1 MTASTAV
8 HSNAF
13 NFMSFIQTGVDPRT
27 GFYTVSLS
35 LPELFSNDLR
45 GPSVPLTLNYNPL
58 NTIDSGF
65 GKGWNLALS
74 QYSPINQ
81 VVSVYSGQTF
91 KVTGPYEG
99 VAHRMKMKEQKIE
112 DFQFY
117 KLPGELPGD
126 DDQFKIVHKSG
137 LVELLELKGP
147 SPQVAVPVK
156 MYSPQGHEITLEYTT
171 FGDAPMLSTIRDRH
185 GLLFQITRNLI
196 TEAVTLGFTP
206 VNGVPLAAVVLN
218 MKAGRVDRVTLPTT
232 ENAGWRFAYSPQ
244 KNFDCISAVW
254 TPLGAHETV
263 LYNDE
268 GHGFPGSGNERR
280 KLPRVTDHITEPGGG
295 QRTITVKYTYG
306 ADEHN
311 FLGYPNV
318 TNWTDDNLDNLYKV
332 LDRYEYES
340 TEKLMVGN
348 DVVRS
353 VTRRFNRFH
362 LLVSET
368 TLQGTH
374 KQIQT
379 TRYYADD
386 DDTLSFDNQPRQCQ
400 LPKKA
405 ITRWELTDD
414 ARQWREDVELSEYD
428 IHGNQTLSVQPS
440 GVTEATSYY
449 PAGGV
454 PGKCP
459 ADPYGFV
466 RHVEHTTVT
475 PATDPELV
483 PDLQAGAPTL
493 RTRYSYVELPAL
505 DGSDI
510 NKPSVVTSEESLH
523 EMVGQTE
530 VLLETTSTEYFDV
543 IDDPLRHGLEKLK
556 TVTMVAADRPYI
568 STTGYAYRIKTDE
581 EKAEINKISQV
592 KEVLLGETVFE
603 TIETFTGYDGLVK
616 VVSAE
621 RSLLNG
627 EPLLTQDKDIK
638 IRNTY
643 DALLRVLTETV
654 APDDPD
660 YAATRTYTYRLVRP
674 TDDGAVAG
682 QAFQEAEN
690 VKKIKTRTWFDGL
703 NRAVREEQ
711 QDADFSN
718 GAYRDIYQ
726 ATYNALGQLTQ
737 EQEIDWL
744 ELEALA
750 LKTTYTFDDWGQ
762 QSSSTDPAGVT
773 QHTVEDPIAF
783 TTTQW
788 TEGMGKTVTTNNRLE
803 KPVSVQRFDLAENS
817 LSIHSYLYDGLGRT
831 AQEENA
837 AGYKTSYRYDVFDRM
852 VETTL
857 PTLDKVV
864 REYAGHSRGDLPTL
878 IKVGATELGTQAFDS
893 LERLTQSTTGGRV
906 TRHEYDTSYS
916 KANRVIQPSGDVIH
930 YEYAYELTDEPLTRN
945 AVAGEA
951 TIGRLKEVPT
961 PIKAIYEYDPQNA
974 KLTSSSEIDIELQR
988 TYDVQGEIKSEVRTV
1003 TNVADPYEM
1012 AYVHSR
1018 LGRLIRYHDVT
1029 GQVQSF
1035 VYDRT
1040 NGRLAYTQ
1048 LGVEG
1053 SESYIKSD
1061 FTYNTQGLTE
1071 RIATVDGANDNV
1083 VIDLEYDAQGRETL
1097 RTFNLNG
1104 SRSWLKQLWNGLD
1117 QIEQRELSEGASQGD
1132 TVLRNE
1138 TYRYELRGRLE
1149 EYRCEGPESP
1159 VDPFGNRMTRQLFF
1173 FDALDN
1179 HEEVR
1184 TTFIKGQATESNTA
1198 RFEYNN
1204 PDPAQLTRVTNSHAD
1219 YPNIE
1224 LEYDANGNLIKDEEG
1239 RTLSYDLLSRL
1250 VEVSG
1255 PGSDGRR
1262 FYGYDGGDQ
1271 LSASGSDSD
1280 REQQFYRNGTP
1291 VNSVGA
1297 AQSRTYVSADG
1308 VTLAERQEG
1317 ASPKSLL
1324 LASDYS
1330 GSVLR
1335 EVDGGEVSAIAY
1347 TAHGYRDA
1355 TQPVASRPGYNG
1367 EVRDETGWYL
1377 LGNGYRAFNPVL
1389 MRFHSPDS
1397 WSPFGDGGLNAYTYC
1412 QGDPIGFTDPTGHG
1426 VFSFFSTSFILRSK
1440 SSSAPLPPPAPI
1452 KILKTSIAKR
1462 ARGPAW
1468 DAGVGIDWEPDITR
1482 HNPIFDGSS
1491 SASASVAASSNTP
1504 SPKGQFETG
1513 YIADLKAQRQR
1524 RSGYID
1530 HSKRGMMPLPK
1541 ASAPTPTPTPVQV
1554 RTKPTLAPQP
1564 KVQPTPSQLA
1574 KNQRRIQELEE
1585 NIYTDHHQRH
1595 SYMQVSTNV
1604 YNQWVAEL
1612 ARLRQS

>member
-45 GPSVPLTLNYNPL
+45 GPSVPLMLNYNPL
-58 NTIDSGF
+58 NTSDTGF

-74 QYSPINQ
+74 QYSPLNQ
-81 VVSVYSGQTF
+81 VVSVYSGQAF

-117 KLPGELPGD
+117 KLPGKLPGD
-126 DDQFKIVHKSG
+126 PDQFKIVHKSG

-147 SPQVAVPVK
+147 SPQVAVPVT
-156 MYSPQGHEITLEYTT
+156 MYSPQGHKITLDYITV
-171 FGDAPMLSTIRDRH
+171 GDAPMLSTIHDSH

-196 TEAVTLGFTP
+196 TQAVTLGFTP

-232 ENAGWRFAYSPQ
+232 ENAGWRFAYSPE

-268 GHGFPGSGNERR
+268 GHGFPGSGNEQR
-280 KLPRVTDHITEPGGG
+280 KLPRVTDHITDPGGG
-295 QRTITVKYTYG
+295 QRPITVKYTYG
-306 ADEHN
+306 ADGHN
-311 FLGYPNV
+311 FLGYPSV
-318 TNWTDDNLDNLYKV
+318 TSWTDDALDNLYKV

-368 TLQGTH
+368 TQQGTH
-374 KQIQT
+374 KQTQT

-386 DDTLSFDNQPRQCQ
+386 DDTLSFDDQPRQCQ

-449 PAGGV
+449 PAGEV

-459 ADPYGFV
+459 EDPYGFV
-466 RHVEHTTVT
+466 RHVEQITVT

-505 DGSDI
+505 DPDPDQEDDGI
-510 NKPSVVTSEESLH
+510 RKPWVVMSEESLH
-523 EMVGQTE
+523 QLVGQTE
-530 VLLETTSTEYFDV
+530 VLLESTNLEYFNTT
-543 IDDPLRHGLEKLK
+543 DDPLRHGLEKLK
-556 TVTMVAADRPYI
+556 TVTMVGGDRQYV
-568 STTGYAYRIKTDE
+568 STTESAYRIKTDE
-581 EKAEINKISQV
+581 EKAESNKTSQV

-603 TIETFTGYDGLVK
+603 TTETFTGHDGLVK
-616 VVSAE
+616 LVSAE

-643 DALLRVLTETV
+643 DALMRVLTETV

-674 TDDGAVAG
+674 ADDGSVAG
-682 QAFQEAEN
+682 QAFQEVEN
-690 VKKIKTRTWFDGL
+690 VKQVKTRTWFDGF

-718 GAYRDIYQ
+718 GTYRDIYR
-726 ATYNALGQLTQ
+726 ATYNALGQLTE

-744 ELEALA
+744 ELKALP
-750 LKTTYTFDDWGQ
+750 LKTTFTFDDWGQ

-783 TTTQW
+783 TTTEW

-817 LSIHSYLYDGLGRT
+817 VSLHSYLYDGLGRT
-831 AQEENA
+831 AREKNA
-837 AGYKTSYRYDVFDRM
+837 AGYETSYTYDVFDRM
-852 VETTL
+852 LETTL
-857 PTLDKVV
+857 PTTDKVV
-864 REYAGHSRGDLPTL
+864 REYAGHSRSDLPTL

-906 TRHEYDTSYS
+906 TRHEYDTTYS

-945 AVAGEA
+945 AIASEE
-951 TIGRLKEVPT
+951 TLGRLKDIPT

-974 KLTSSSEIDIELQR
+974 RLTSSSEIDIELAR

-1012 AYVHSR
+1012 TYVHSR

-1029 GQVQSF
+1029 EQVQLF
-1035 VYDRT
+1035 EYDQT

-1053 SESYIKSD
+1053 SDSYIRSD
-1061 FTYNTQGLTE
+1061 FTYNAQGLMA
-1071 RIATVDGANDNV
+1071 RIATVDGASDNV
-1083 VIDLEYDAQGRETL
+1083 VIDLEYDALGRETL

-1104 SRSWLKQLWNGLD
+1104 SRSWLKQVWNGLD

-1132 TVLRNE
+1132 TLLRNE

-1149 EYRCEGPESP
+1149 EYRCEGPQAP
-1159 VDPFGNRMTRQLFF
+1159 VDPFGNSMTRQLFF

-1184 TTFIKGQATESNTA
+1184 TTFIKGQTTESNTA

-1219 YPNIE
+1219 YPDIE

-1250 VEVSG
+1250 VAVSG
-1255 PGSDGRR
+1255 PGSDGGR

-1271 LSASGSDSD
+1271 LSTSGSDGD

-1317 ASPKSLL
+1317 ARPKSLL
-1324 LASDYS
+1324 LAGDYS

-1335 EVDGGEVSAIAY
+1335 EIDGGEVRAIAY

-1355 TQPVASRPGYNG
+1355 AQPVASRQGYNG

-1377 LGNGYRAFNPVL
+1377 LGNGYRAFNPRL

-1397 WSPFGDGGLNAYTYC
+1397 WSPFGEGGVNAYAYC
-1412 QGDPIGFTDPTGHG
+1412 LGDPISYTDPTGHA
-1426 VFSFFSTSFILRSK
+1426 FFGIPSFIRRVFGLKTK
-1440 SSSAPLPPPAPI
+1440 SSATKITKEFHAETAGIYRNFLADQSLPNTRLNPLYAGTGVSDVKSTPVPKTVSTPKPSSTPKSSLSPSSSLSSLDSSSSISTLPSTPPNSRAWQMYRERLAARQKASQPAVPPASVEIEAGPV
-1452 KILKTSIAKR
+1452 ILNQYEYDELTR
-1462 ARGPAW
+1462 AM
-1468 DAGVGIDWEPDITR
+1468 D
-1482 HNPIFDGSS
+1482 
-1491 SASASVAASSNTP
+1491 
-1504 SPKGQFETG
+1504 
-1513 YIADLKAQRQR
+1513 
-1524 RSGYID
+1524 
-1530 HSKRGMMPLPK
+1530 
-1541 ASAPTPTPTPVQV
+1541 
-1554 RTKPTLAPQP
+1554 
-1564 KVQPTPSQLA
+1564 
-1574 KNQRRIQELEE
+1574 RIR
-1585 NIYTDHHQRH
+1585 RH
-1595 SYMQVSTNV
+1595 SGQGEH
-1604 YNQWVAEL
+1604 EL
-1612 ARLRQS
+1612 LKMKRDALEFWPKR

>member
-1 MTASTAV
+1 MTVSTAV

-13 NFMSFIQTGVDPRT
+13 NFLSFIQTGVDPRT

-35 LPELFSNDLR
+35 LPELFSNNLR
-45 GPSVPLTLNYNPL
+45 GPSVPLVLNYNPL
-58 NTIDSGF
+58 NTRDTGF

-74 QYSPINQ
+74 QYTPSNQ
-81 VVSVYSGQTF
+81 VVSVYLGQTF

-99 VAHRMKMKEQKIE
+99 VANRMKMKEQKIE

-117 KLPGELPGD
+117 QLPG
-126 DDQFKIVHKSG
+126 DQFKIVHKSG
-137 LVELLELKGP
+137 LVEVLALKGP

-156 MYSPQGHEITLEYTT
+156 MYSAQGHEITLEYVTV
-171 FGDAPMLSTIRDRH
+171 GDAPMLSAIRDRH

-196 TEAVTLGFTP
+196 TQAVTLGFTP
-206 VNGVPLAAVVLN
+206 VNGTPLAAVVLS
-218 MKAGRVDRVTLPTT
+218 MKSGRVDRITLPTT
-232 ENAGWRFAYSPQ
+232 ENAGWRFEYHLE
-244 KNFDCISAVW
+244 KNLDCISEVW

-263 LYNDE
+263 QYNDG
-268 GHGFPGSGNERR
+268 GHGFPDKDNPQR
-280 KLPRVTDHITEPGGG
+280 KLPRVTDHITDPGGD
-295 QRTITVKYTYG
+295 QRPITVKYTYG
-306 ADEHN
+306 ADGHN

-318 TNWTDDNLDNLYKV
+318 AHVENDGLDNLYKV

-348 DVVRS
+348 DEVRS

-374 KQIQT
+374 QQTQT

-386 DDTLSFDNQPRQCQ
+386 DDTLSFDAQPRQCQ
-400 LPKKA
+400 LPKEA

-414 ARQWREDVELSEYD
+414 AREWRIDVERSEYD

-454 PGKCP
+454 VGKCP
-459 ADPYGFV
+459 EDPYGFV

-475 PATDPELV
+475 PTADPELV

-505 DGSDI
+505 HGSDI
-510 NKPSVVTSEESLH
+510 NKPWVVMSEESLH
-523 EMVGQTE
+523 QLVGQTE
-530 VLLETTSTEYFDV
+530 VSLESTDLEYFNT
-543 IDDPLRHGLEKLK
+543 IDDPLGHGLEKLK
-556 TVTMVAADRPYI
+556 TVTVIGKERNYV
-568 STTGYAYRIKTDE
+568 STTGSAYRIKTDE
-581 EKAEINKISQV
+581 EKAASNKTGQAT
-592 KEVLLGETVFE
+592 EVLLGETVFE
-603 TIETFTGYDGLVK
+603 TTETFTGHDGLVK
-616 VVSAE
+616 LVSAE

-643 DALLRVLTETV
+643 DALMRVLTETV

-674 TDDGAVAG
+674 TDNGTAAG
-682 QAFQEAEN
+682 QAFQEVEN
-690 VKKIKTRTWFDGL
+690 VKQVKTRTWFDGL
-703 NRAVREEQ
+703 NRAIREEQ

-718 GAYRDIYQ
+718 GTYRDIYR

-744 ELEALA
+744 ERQPLSLT
-750 LKTTYTFDDWGQ
+750 TTYAFDDWGQ

-803 KPVSVQRFDLAENS
+803 KPVSVQRFDLMESSIS
-817 LSIHSYLYDGLGRT
+817 LHSYLYDGLGRT
-831 AQEENA
+831 VKETNA
-837 AGYKTSYRYDVFDRM
+837 AGYETSYTYDVFDRM
-852 VETTL
+852 LETTL
-857 PTLDKVV
+857 PTRDKVV
-864 REYAGHSRGDLPTL
+864 REYAGHSRSDLPTL
-878 IKVGATELGTQAFDS
+878 IKVGATAMGTQAFDS

-906 TRHEYDTSYS
+906 TQHEYDTTYS

-974 KLTSSSEIDIELQR
+974 RLTSSSEIDIELAR

-1003 TNVADPYEM
+1003 ANVADPYEM
-1012 AYVHSR
+1012 VYVHSR

-1029 GQVQSF
+1029 GQVQLF
-1035 VYDRT
+1035 EYDQT
-1040 NGRLAYTQ
+1040 NGRLNYTQ

-1053 SESYIKSD
+1053 CESYIRSD
-1061 FTYNTQGLTE
+1061 FTYNAQGLTE
-1071 RIATVDGANDNV
+1071 RIATVDGASDSV
-1083 VIDLEYDAQGRETL
+1083 VIDIEYDALGRETL

-1104 SRSWLKQLWNGLD
+1104 STSWLKQSWNSLD
-1117 QIEQRELSEGASQGD
+1117 QIEQRELSEGANQGD
-1132 TVLRNE
+1132 TLLRNE

-1149 EYRCEGPESP
+1149 EYRCEGPQAP
-1159 VDPFGNRMTRQLFF
+1159 VDPFGYPMTRQLFF

-1184 TTFIKGQATESNTA
+1184 TTFIKGQATESNIA

-1204 PDPAQLTRVTNSHAD
+1204 QDPAQLTRVTNSHAD
-1219 YPNIE
+1219 YPDIE

-1255 PGSDGRR
+1255 PGSDGGR

-1271 LSASGSDSD
+1271 LSASGSDGD

-1297 AQSRTYVSADG
+1297 TQSRTYVSADG

-1317 ASPKSLL
+1317 ARPKSLL
-1324 LASDYS
+1324 LAGDYS

-1335 EVDGGEVSAIAY
+1335 EVDGGEVSEIAY
-1347 TAHGYRDA
+1347 SAYGYRDA
-1355 TQPVASRPGYNG
+1355 AQSVASRPGYNG

-1377 LGNGYRAFNPVL
+1377 LGNGYRAFNPRL

-1397 WSPFGDGGLNAYTYC
+1397 WSPFGEGGVNAYAYC
-1412 QGDPIGFTDPTGHG
+1412 LGDPIGFTDPTGHG
-1426 VFSFFSTSFILRSK
+1426 VLSSLRKLFRFKSK
-1440 SSSAPLPPPAPI
+1440 SSVAKRADVVFDDPGLRSVMPDATNVKKINPLYEEVVELVTEINAAPPPARSEI
-1452 KILKTSIAKR
+1452 THLQGINKSGRR
-1462 ARGPAW
+1462 ATRPSNR
-1468 DAGVGIDWEPDITR
+1468 VRVRVRLEPDQK
-1482 HNPIFDGSS
+1482 
-1491 SASASVAASSNTP
+1491 AA
-1504 SPKGQFETG
+1504 PKQ
-1513 YIADLKAQRQR
+1513 
-1524 RSGYID
+1524 
-1530 HSKRGMMPLPK
+1530 
-1541 ASAPTPTPTPVQV
+1541 AP
-1554 RTKPTLAPQP
+1554 
-1564 KVQPTPSQLA
+1564 PTPSISPRA
-1574 KNQRRIQELEE
+1574 QRRIKELQTKLY
-1585 NIYTDHHQRH
+1585 NDYHQRH
-1595 SYMQVSTNV
+1595 EYSQVRIDKRLKW
-1604 YNQWVAEL
+1604 QAEIIEL
-1612 ARLRQS
+1612 GGELI